1 MSTNSAAVKDVTAF
15 NETDYARHILQKEAA
30 GLLSVADRLS
40 PRDWRETVRLV
51 RECRG
56 HVVVA
61 GMGKAG
67 LVGRKISATL
77 ASTGTPSHFL
87 HPAEAIHGDLGC
99 LVARDVVL
107 ILSFSGETEEI
118 TRILPSL
125 QQAGVAIIA
134 VTGSPQ
140 SHLGKAAQVVLD
152 LGPLE
157 EACHW
162 GLAPSTSTTAMLAI
176 GDALALTVSHQRGF
190 HPQDFVRY
198 HPGGS
203 LGRKLTRVE
212 EVMRPLADCRLAGEQ
227 ATLRQVLE
235 QSRPGRRTG
244 AIMLTSSDGKLA
256 GIFTDSDLARL
267 VAHCQDQQFD
277 QPIHRVMT
285 RDPKVVSLGEGL
297 EVALGILEQH
307 RISELPVVDQDRFP
321 IGIIDVTDLLGRGVA
336 LPVQSTTDEE
346 SFASPWTIR
355 FPDPPES

>member
-1 MSTNSAAVKDVTAF
+1 MHANSAAAKDANTY
-15 NETDYARHILQKEAA
+15 NETDYARHILRKEAA
-30 GLLSVADRLS
+30 GLLSLANRLS
-40 PRDWRETVRLV
+40 ADVWREAVRLV

-56 HVVVA
+56 RVVVA

-67 LVGRKISATL
+67 IVGRKISATL

-99 LVARDVVL
+99 LVGGDVMLV
-107 ILSFSGETEEI
+107 LSFSGETEEV

-125 QQAGVAIIA
+125 QQAGVALIA
-134 VTGSPQ
+134 ITGAPRSR
-140 SHLGKAAQVVLD
+140 LGEAAQVVID

-157 EACHW
+157 EACDW

-190 HPQDFVRY
+190 QPQDFVRY

-212 EVMRPLADCRLAGEQ
+212 EVMRPLADCRVAVEH

-244 AIMLTSSDGKLA
+244 AIMLTGQDGKLS

-267 VAHCQDQQFD
+267 VAHSQDQQFD

-285 RDPKVVSLGEGL
+285 RDPKLVSLGEGL
-297 EVALGILEQH
+297 EVALGILEEF

-321 IGIIDVTDLLGRGVA
+321 RGIIDVTDLLGRGVA
-336 LPVQSTTDEE
+336 LPMQSTTEEE